1 MATAQNP
8 DELPTVTGKKRTV
21 KVRATL
27 TEFGRDW
34 RLIRPNSIVA
44 SQLMDAGDNIN
55 PVYISKY
62 FAAHVHP
69 DDRASEQERYLG
81 ELAAKLNIS
90 ADNLRAAM
98 AQTAQ
103 KLNVQVALSDSQH
116 AHQMLTPPTEPAG
129 RAKKGEAFEA

>member
-1 MATAQNP
+1 MIRDGPEVVIRSAAMATAQNP

-34 RLIRPNSIVA
+34 RLIRPNSIIA

-69 DDRASEQERYLG
+69 DERAEFIE
-81 ELAAKLNIS
+81 AAENDDSLDLEDLMDLMNRLTE
-90 ADNLRAAM
+90 A
-98 AQTAQ
+98 
-103 KLNVQVALSDSQH
+103 VYSD
-116 AHQMLTPPTEPAG
+116 MPAPESG
-129 RAKKGEAFEA
+129 D

>member
-8 DELPTVTGKKRTV
+8 DELPTVTGKRRTV

-34 RLIRPNSIVA
+34 RLIRPNSIIA

-69 DDRASEQERYLG
+69 DERAEFIE
-81 ELAAKLNIS
+81 AAE
-90 ADNLRAAM
+90 
-98 AQTAQ
+98 
-103 KLNVQVALSDSQH
+103 SDDSLDLEDL
-116 AHQMLTPPTEPAG
+116 MDLMNRLTEAVYSDMPAPESG
-129 RAKKGEAFEA
+129 D